1 MRPLKLIVCI
11 LLTITFLNF
20 WQSCKKGPEDPFFSI
35 HSRLARVTG
44 DWNITEYRVNGK
56 DSLRVVPPGDSLTF
70 IGPCGEETDKKVIN
84 YKFVWSFDK
93 TGFFQEKL
101 NVDTTLIFDILNNTP
116 ICEDSTQID
125 SSTII
130 TIKEW
135 NFASGV
141 GSLKNKEQLY
151 ILDNETKQVLL
162 YDIIELRNNE
172 MKLLRDTIDP
182 VSNQSSQKTYTLS
195 RIK

>member
-1 MRPLKLIVCI
+1 MNKLKLIVLI
-11 LLTITFLNF
+11 LSAITLLNF
-20 WQSCKKGPEDPFFSI
+20 WQSCKKGPEDPFFSL

-44 DWNITEYRVNGK
+44 DWNITDYRVNGK
-56 DSLRVVPPGDSLTF
+56 DSLRVVPPADSLTF
-70 IGPCGEETDKKVIN
+70 IGACGTETDKKVIN
-84 YKFVWSFDK
+84 YNFIWSFDK

-101 NVDTTLIFDILNNTP
+101 NVDTSIIFDIANNTP
-116 ICEDSTQID
+116 ICKDSTHVD
-125 SSTII
+125 SSIII

-135 NFASGV
+135 NFTNGV
-141 GSLKNKEQLY
+141 GTLKNKEQLY
-151 ILDNETKQVLL
+151 LLDNETKEVLL

-182 VSNQSSQKTYTLS
+182 ISNQAKQKTYTLT

>member
-1 MRPLKLIVCI
+1 MNKLKLIVFI
-11 LLTITFLNF
+11 LSAITLLNF
-20 WQSCKKGPEDPFFSI
+20 WQSCKKGPEDPFFSL

-44 DWNITEYRVNGK
+44 DWNITDYRVNGK
-56 DSLRVVPPGDSLTF
+56 DSLRVVPPADSLTF
-70 IGPCGEETDKKVIN
+70 IGACGTETDKKVIN
-84 YKFVWSFDK
+84 YNFIWSFDK

-101 NVDTTLIFDILNNTP
+101 NVDTSIIFDIANNTP
-116 ICEDSTQID
+116 ICKDSTHVD
-125 SSTII
+125 SSIVI

-135 NFASGV
+135 NFTNGV
-141 GSLKNKEQLY
+141 GTLKNKEQLY
-151 ILDNETKQVLL
+151 LLDNETKEVLL

-182 VSNQSSQKTYTLS
+182 ISNQSKQKTYTLT

>member
-1 MRPLKLIVCI
+1 MNKLKLIVLI
-11 LLTITFLNF
+11 LSAITLLNF

-44 DWNITEYRVNGK
+44 DWNITDYRVNGK
-56 DSLRVVPPGDSLTF
+56 DSLRVVPPADSLTF
-70 IGPCGEETDKKVIN
+70 IGACGTETDKKVIN
-84 YKFVWSFDK
+84 YNFIWSFDK

-101 NVDTTLIFDILNNTP
+101 NVDTSIIFDIANNTP
-116 ICEDSTQID
+116 ICKDSTHVD
-125 SSTII
+125 SSIVI

-135 NFASGV
+135 NFTNGV
-141 GSLKNKEQLY
+141 GTLKNKEQLY
-151 ILDNETKQVLL
+151 LLDNETKEVLL

-182 VSNQSSQKTYTLS
+182 ISNQSKQKTYTLS